1 MSTLTL
7 TLTVNGEPAEV
18 PAGTTL
24 RQLVAETT
32 GREVAAD
39 GTAADGGRLGVA
51 VAVDRQVVPRSA
63 WDATVPR
70 DGAAVDLVTAVQGG

>member
-7 TLTVNGEPAEV
+7 TLNGTSAEV

-24 RQLVAETT
+24 RQLVAETI

-51 VAVDRQVVPRSA
+51 VAVDRHVVPRSA

>member
-1 MSTLTL
+1 MSTL

-39 GTAADGGRLGVA
+39 GTTADGGRLGVA

>member
-7 TLTVNGEPAEV
+7 TLNGEPAEV

-51 VAVDRQVVPRSA
+51 VAVDQQVVPRSA

>member
-7 TLTVNGEPAEV
+7 TLNGEPAEV

>member
-1 MSTLTL
+1 MSTLNL
-7 TLTVNGEPAEV
+7 TLNGAAAEL

-24 RQLVAETT
+24 RQIVAETT